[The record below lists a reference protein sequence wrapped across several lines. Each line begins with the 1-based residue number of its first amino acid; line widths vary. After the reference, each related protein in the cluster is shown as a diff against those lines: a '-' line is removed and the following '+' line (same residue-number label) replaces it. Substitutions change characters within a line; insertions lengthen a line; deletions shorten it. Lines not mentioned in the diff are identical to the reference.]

1 MGREAM
7 RSCDRVVTA
16 EERSDYS
23 PRDLP
28 EHSSD
33 HMPEH
38 TNNTSERTNNSASPK
53 NRMSLRNMLTNP
65 RLVSAG

>member
-16 EERSDYS
+16 EELSDHS

-33 HMPEH
+33 HMPER
-38 TNNTSERTNNSASPK
+38 TNNTSEHTNNSPSQR

>member
-16 EERSDYS
+16 EERSDHS

-33 HMPEH
+33 HMPE
-38 TNNTSERTNNSASPK
+38 RTNNSPSQR

>member
-16 EERSDYS
+16 EERSDHS

-33 HMPEH
+33 HMPER
-38 TNNTSERTNNSASPK
+38 TNNTSEHTNNSPSQR

-65 RLVSAG
+65 RLVSGG

>member
-1 MGREAM
+1 M

-16 EERSDYS
+16 EERSDHS

-33 HMPEH
+33 HMPE
-38 TNNTSERTNNSASPK
+38 RTNNSPSPK